1 MREDSLIHPVKPDE
15 LELLRDIALE
25 TFKETYEA
33 LNEPEPFNAY
43 IIRNFSTDQILKQF
57 ETLESSFF
65 FARCEG
71 DVAGYLKLNIENAQT
86 DTPLERAMEIERIY
100 ISQSF
105 KGRGLGKALI
115 GKAIEEAQNAKLDW
129 LWLGVWDQ
137 NAHAIEFYQRQGFE
151 IFGNH
156 NFMMGDVAQDDYL
169 MKLRIN

>member
-1 MREDSLIHPVKPDE
+1 
-15 LELLRDIALE
+15 
-25 TFKETYEA
+25 
-33 LNEPEPFNAY
+33 
-43 IIRNFSTDQILKQF
+43 
-57 ETLESSFF
+57 
-65 FARCEG
+65 
-71 DVAGYLKLNIENAQT
+71 
-86 DTPLERAMEIERIY
+86 MEIERIY